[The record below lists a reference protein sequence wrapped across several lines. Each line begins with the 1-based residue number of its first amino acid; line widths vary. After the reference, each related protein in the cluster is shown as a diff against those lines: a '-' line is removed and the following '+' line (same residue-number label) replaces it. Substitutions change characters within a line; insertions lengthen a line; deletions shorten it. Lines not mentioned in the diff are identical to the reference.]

1 MFANETDRLIIFD
14 DRGGM
19 RLAEKIGT
27 SNLRDESARRSST
40 RPSQSHLPPFESG
53 CGNWNCENKKE
64 ETVRAVKDRPEEE
77 QERGATE
84 LVIICSCVSIADAL
98 T

>member
-19 RLAEKIGT
+19 RLAEKDWNVKPSG
-27 SNLRDESARRSST
+27 ESARRSRT
-40 RPSQSHLPPFESG
+40 RGSRSHLPPFESG

-64 ETVRAVKDRPEEE
+64 RTVRAVKDMPEEE
-77 QERGATE
+77 QERGVTSLLSFA
-84 LVIICSCVSIADAL
+84 VV
-98 T
+98 